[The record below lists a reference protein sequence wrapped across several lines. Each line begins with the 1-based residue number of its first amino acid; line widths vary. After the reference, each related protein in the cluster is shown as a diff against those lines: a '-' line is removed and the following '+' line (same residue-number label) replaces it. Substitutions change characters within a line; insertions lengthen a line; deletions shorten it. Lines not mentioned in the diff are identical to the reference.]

1 MIAENKGTSFEKNEI
16 GRIRILVTG
25 RVQGV
30 GFRAFVQQV
39 AEDLGLTGWVR
50 NLGYDQVET
59 VAEGD
64 PEVLERFLR
73 SVQAGP
79 RSSRIDDVQVQWE
92 PPLSETS
99 HFEVRY
105 R

>member
-1 MIAENKGTSFEKNEI
+1 MRTVEPEALE
-16 GRIRILVTG
+16 
-25 RVQGV
+25 
-30 GFRAFVQQV
+30 
-39 AEDLGLTGWVR
+39 GLS
-50 NLGYDQVET
+50 
-59 VAEGD
+59 D